1 MPTTLALVT
10 GTSSGIGSAVA
21 DQLLAAGW
29 HVLGMSRRA
38 VERAHPAYMHVT
50 VDLADTSAVA
60 KAAETRVASLLGE
73 RSWSRIGLVNNA
85 AYGGRL
91 GPLEL
96 VTPDDLARAHLVNV
110 VAPTWLMGFFIRTS
124 PADVPLRIV
133 NVSSGAAVRPVHG
146 LAAYCSSKAA
156 LRMAGMVL
164 GAEIESPLR
173 RTRVPRDTAIL
184 SYEPGVVETPMQQA
198 AREAP
203 AEDFPWVGLFLDFKA
218 QGVVV
223 APDLPAAEI
232 VSFLESPPGAAFS
245 ERRLAK

>member
-1 MPTTLALVT
+1 
-10 GTSSGIGSAVA
+10 
-21 DQLLAAGW
+21 
-29 HVLGMSRRA
+29 
-38 VERAHPAYMHVT
+38 MHIT
-50 VDLADTSAVA
+50 VDLADTGAVA
-60 KAAETRVASLLGE
+60 KAAETRVASLLRE

-96 VTPDDLARAHLVNV
+96 VTPEDLARSHLVNV

-146 LAAYCSSKAA
+146 LGAYCSSKAA

-203 AEDFPWVGLFLDFKA
+203 AEDFPWVGTVPRL
-218 QGVVV
+218 QGARYCCRAGPAGGGDRVVSRES
-223 APDLPAAEI
+223 ARRGLHRTTTGRMI
-232 VSFLESPPGAAFS
+232 V
-245 ERRLAK
+245 